1 MPSST
6 GCVQSMVYRE
16 PFLVTF
22 LPPTRLVCV
31 FLGRL
36 VLPAFSPEAVF
47 TFWTAG
53 SFFGAASLE
62 AGAAAVVWGFYN

>member
-16 PFLVTF
+16 PFFVTF

-31 FLGRL
+31 FLGL
-36 VLPAFSPEAVF
+36 LALPVFSPEAAF
-47 TFWTAG
+47 TFWAAG
-53 SFFGAASLE
+53 SFFGAASLA
-62 AGAAAVVWGFYN
+62 AGAAAVVWAFYN